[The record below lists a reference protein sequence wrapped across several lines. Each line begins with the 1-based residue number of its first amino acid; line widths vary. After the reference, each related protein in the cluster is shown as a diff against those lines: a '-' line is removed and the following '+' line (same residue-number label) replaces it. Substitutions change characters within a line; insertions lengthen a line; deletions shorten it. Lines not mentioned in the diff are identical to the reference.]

1 MLQERDLLVHYF
13 DRLLEVLTLVEFA
26 YSNNKPSSFSSH
38 TSSSLSSSSMA
49 MPSSHDTSLA
59 WDLIDR
65 ERVSVLVYG
74 ESGAGKSLLVRTLTG
89 AAEAASSHTG
99 AGTSED
105 RCFATP
111 SGVDFIDT
119 PGVKIPLELAESASH
134 LAWLRDLWGWRA
146 LLGSLKER
154 LFDARS
160 GIAAASTRPVAVVY
174 VHRASSRVVPGRIA
188 ELLSLPHHGALAPT
202 FLVLSDV
209 CGVDDAALAAVRGE
223 LAALLDGDALGH
235 NSLGRKVQLI
245 EVNTETK
252 IVSGHRHLSK
262 GLPELV
268 AALLTS
274 LDPVGCLAFTKAR
287 SAAGA
292 AAVAAAASVSG
303 ALASA
308 AAVAAV
314 SGTAA
319 ARAASS
325 GAAAGRSIA
334 RTVMRTAAA
343 SCFPLQFFSG
353 DAIEADFS
361 SGGESAEQQQ
371 QPEQQQPEQQQ
382 QQQ

>member
-134 LAWLRDLWGWRA
+134 LAWLRDLWG
-146 LLGSLKER
+146 
-154 LFDARS
+154 
-160 GIAAASTRPVAVVY
+160 
-174 VHRASSRVVPGRIA
+174 
-188 ELLSLPHHGALAPT
+188 
-202 FLVLSDV
+202 
-209 CGVDDAALAAVRGE
+209 
-223 LAALLDGDALGH
+223 
-235 NSLGRKVQLI
+235 
-245 EVNTETK
+245 
-252 IVSGHRHLSK
+252 
-262 GLPELV
+262 
-268 AALLTS
+268 
-274 LDPVGCLAFTKAR
+274 
-287 SAAGA
+287 
-292 AAVAAAASVSG
+292 
-303 ALASA
+303 
-308 AAVAAV
+308 
-314 SGTAA
+314 
-319 ARAASS
+319 
-325 GAAAGRSIA
+325 
-334 RTVMRTAAA
+334 
-343 SCFPLQFFSG
+343 
-353 DAIEADFS
+353 
-361 SGGESAEQQQ
+361 
-371 QPEQQQPEQQQ
+371 
-382 QQQ
+382 